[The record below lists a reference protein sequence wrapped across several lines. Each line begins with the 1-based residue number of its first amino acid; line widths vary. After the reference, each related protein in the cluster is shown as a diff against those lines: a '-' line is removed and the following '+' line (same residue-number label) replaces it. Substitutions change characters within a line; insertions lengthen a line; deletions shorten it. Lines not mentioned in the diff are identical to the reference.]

1 MRIVMKISEIR
12 GEILLAAADA
22 EILGR
27 KFREKNLHI
36 EVYPSFYGEVRVTD
50 EMFISSM
57 NMCTIA
63 NLVGE
68 YTIGLAIE
76 AGFIEKENILYI
88 QKVPYAQYAK
98 IFQ

>member
-1 MRIVMKISEIR
+1 MMKISEVR
-12 GEILLAAADA
+12 GEVLLAAADA
-22 EILGR
+22 DILGK

-36 EVYPSFYGEVRVTD
+36 EIYPSFYGEVRVTD
-50 EMFISSM
+50 EMFLSSL

-68 YTIGLAIE
+68 YTIGLAID
-76 AGFIEKENILYI
+76 AGFIDRENILYI
-88 QKVPYAQYAK
+88 QKIPYAQYAK